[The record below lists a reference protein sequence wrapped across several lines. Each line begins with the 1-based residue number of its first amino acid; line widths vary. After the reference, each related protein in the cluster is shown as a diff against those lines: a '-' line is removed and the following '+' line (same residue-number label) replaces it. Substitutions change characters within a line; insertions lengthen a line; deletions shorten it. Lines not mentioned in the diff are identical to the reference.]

1 MAVPLVYSSY
11 RRAQHEL
18 FNMKNLLIV
27 HHSQTGNTR
36 QLAAAARRGIG
47 EVPDLNL
54 DVRYQVAAAAGP
66 EDLRWAHGLLLAT
79 PENFGYMSGALKD
92 FFDRTFYAVEGEL
105 NPLPYALMISASN
118 DGTGAVRA
126 VERIVGGY
134 PLVAIQPAFIAQGPV
149 TAVHLARAAELGATL
164 AAGLDAGIY

>member
-1 MAVPLVYSSY
+1 
-11 RRAQHEL
+11 
-18 FNMKNLLIV
+18 MKNLLMV
-27 HHSQTGNTR
+27 HHSQTGNTE
-36 QLAAAARRGIG
+36 QLAQAARRAAS
-47 EVPDLNL
+47 ELVDLDL
-54 DVRYQVAAAAGP
+54 QIRYLVAAAAGP
-66 EDLRWAHGLLLAT
+66 DDLRWADGLLLAT
-79 PENFGYMSGALKD
+79 PENFGYMAGAMKD

-134 PLVAIQPAFIAQGPV
+134 PLVAVQAPLIAQGPV
-149 TAVHLARAAELGATL
+149 TSEHRQQAAVLGATL